1 MTREVGMTE
10 EAMMETAPFRA
21 GGWAS
26 NHATGRDNGTPT
38 VWHNSGNGATEP
50 DCSPHPFDIM
60 AIQAL
65 YQTVP

>member
-1 MTREVGMTE
+1 MTE

-21 GGWAS
+21 RGRASLPS
-26 NHATGRDNGTPT
+26 NHAIGRNNGTPT
-38 VWHNSGNGATEP
+38 VWHNSENGATDP